1 MVTGGAQV
9 PLLLHLRQDYG
20 GQAKR
25 ATRDVPALLSKRS
38 QPDAGPAG
46 VLSHDHGT
54 NRMRRRYDQKLWTE
68 GLGRKPKEQGLGS
81 FLSDSVD
88 KADAFD

>member
-1 MVTGGAQV
+1 MTKFPTRFLQIALAAIALSLATASIKAQAV
-9 PLLLHLRQDYG
+9 FADN
-20 GQAKR
+20 
-25 ATRDVPALLSKRS
+25 LS
-38 QPDAGPAG
+38 G
-46 VLSHDHGT
+46 
-54 NRMRRRYDQKLWTE
+54 RYDQKLWTE